1 MKVNLELEDHD
12 IDQFLDRMRQL
23 DELVDS
29 LEELKD
35 LIIETRQLVDKNA
48 RQD

>member
-35 LIIETRQLVDKNA
+35 LIIETRRLVDKNA
-48 RQD
+48 RKN

>member
-1 MKVNLELEDHD
+1 MKVSLELDDHD
-12 IDQFLDRMRQL
+12 IDQFLDKLRQI

-35 LIIETRQLVDKNA
+35 MIIETRHLVDKNA

>member
-1 MKVNLELEDHD
+1 MKVSLELDDND
-12 IDQFLDRMRQL
+12 IDQFLDKLRQI

-35 LIIETRQLVDKNA
+35 MIIETRRLVDKNA

>member
-1 MKVNLELEDHD
+1 MKVSLELDDHD
-12 IDQFLDRMRQL
+12 IDQFLDKLRQI

-35 LIIETRQLVDKNA
+35 MIIETRRLVSKNA